1 MGRLRS
7 SRSLSLVCA
16 LFLIMLLP
24 ACGGHKPAGALPN
37 PVRVTLN
44 PSVSYSMQVG
54 SVIQLTA
61 SAANASNTVI
71 SPAFSYNSTNPDIV
85 DVAPS
90 GAACAGK
97 WNAPLYSTCTP
108 NGIGTAYVTATAVG
122 VTSPSTLI
130 FVHAPIDTILVSVVP
145 QVNSAPPACPGQQPL
160 PAACALTFT
169 PTNACLSQN
178 QVETLQATA
187 YSSGSDITSSVGP
200 FTWTE
205 LTSSVTTITPII
217 TSSYH
222 VATNQATAVPSA
234 PGQTQVIASASGVSS
249 QPYYFET
256 CPVQCIVMQLGVSG
270 SQNSTATNFV
280 TTKGTSETIT
290 ATAVDVQGCVVPK
303 PPLTWISSSPAAL
316 SAGGASGCAAG
327 TTCSVSATQTGSA
340 AITASCSP
348 PTCNIGWPLN
358 PTGLPANSIYI
369 PEPVYPV
376 TTITGLVTPATSSS
390 SGGGSSGSG
399 SSGSGSSG
407 SGSSGSGSSGSG
419 SSGSGSSGSG
429 SSGSGSSGS
438 GSGGSS
444 SGSSTATTSVLVSSQ
459 DCYTRPLCIVG
470 LYNISTTSD
479 VSGGASPM
487 SAPPNSLIFDAAGD
501 HAFMGSQFGAVL
513 VSPANLG
520 SSTGAFTGLAAPGT
534 ERGVIAGKVIGVS
547 PNGGMA
553 IFSDTID
560 TPNQVYV
567 ATVTTT
573 TSAASGSSSS
583 SSSTSSTQT
592 TSSTVALN
600 INNATA
606 ATFSPDGLKAFIL
619 ANGGTSLYIYS
630 SLEALQPP
638 ITLTGPA
645 SSVVFSSSGSFA
657 MLSGGIAPA
666 TYPGAF
672 SIYNTCDNSSVTL
685 TPPTPLPTL
694 LPSPPLFL
702 RMVPAGNVST
712 GSKAVIPTPLDTTGL
727 DFFFGIDNT
736 GIDVI
741 ATNTSMPPLNTLCPQ
756 PVALAVSAP
765 NAPTPNAP
773 IMLHVNIGQGA
784 FTPINFF
791 MSPSTTQAYIV
802 ASDRNSILVYNFS
815 TGATT
820 GIPLV
825 NNATPTAADIT
836 ADGTLIYVAGS
847 DGLLHQVSTVLA
859 IDQNQISFQP
869 LPNSTNGFCFNAN
882 NCQLDLLA
890 VRP

>member
-7 SRSLSLVCA
+7 SRSLSSVCA
-16 LFLIMLLP
+16 LFLIVLLP
-24 ACGGHKPAGALPN
+24 ACGGHKPAGASPN
-37 PVRVTLN
+37 PVRVTLT
-44 PSVSYSMQVG
+44 PSISYSMQVG
-54 SVIQLTA
+54 SVILLTA
-61 SAANASNTVI
+61 SAANAANTVI
-71 SPAFSYNSTNPDIV
+71 SPAFSFNSTNPDIV
-85 DVAPS
+85 DVAPG

-130 FVHAPIDTILVSVVP
+130 FVHAPIDTIQVSVVP
-145 QVNSAPPACPGQQPL
+145 QVNSPPPACPGQQPL
-160 PAACALTFT
+160 PLACALNFT
-169 PTNACLSQN
+169 STNACLSQN

-187 YSSGSDITSSVGP
+187 FSNGADITSSVGP

-205 LTSSVTTITPII
+205 FSPSVTTITPII

-222 VATNQATAVPSA
+222 VATNQATAAPGA
-234 PGQTQVIASASGVSS
+234 PGQTQVIASSSGVSS

-256 CPVQCIVMQLGVSG
+256 CPVQCIAMQLGVSG
-270 SQNSTATNFV
+270 SQNSTVTNFV

-316 SAGGASGCAAG
+316 SAGGTSGCSAG
-327 TTCSVSATQTGSA
+327 TTCTIAATQTGSA

-358 PTGLPANSIYI
+358 PTGLPANSIFI

-376 TTITGLVTPATSSS
+376 TTITGLVTPATSS
-390 SGGGSSGSG
+390 SSGSG

-438 GSGGSS
+438 GSSASS
-444 SGSSTATTSVLVSSQ
+444 SVTTSVLVSSQ
-459 DCYTRPLCIVG
+459 DCYTEPLCTVG
-470 LYNISTTSD
+470 LYNISTTSA
-479 VSGGASPM
+479 VSGGATPM
-487 SAPPNSLIFDAAGD
+487 AAPPNSLMFDAAGD

-520 SSTGAFTGLAAPGT
+520 STTGAFTALAAPGT
-534 ERGVIAGKVIGVS
+534 ERGVVIGRVIGVS
-547 PNGGMA
+547 PSGGMA
-553 IFSDTID
+553 IFSDTVD

-573 TSAASGSSSS
+573 TTTPSGSSSS
-583 SSSTSSTQT
+583 SSSTPSTQT

-630 SLEALQPP
+630 FLEALQPP

-657 MLSGGIAPA
+657 LLSGGIAPA
-666 TYPGAF
+666 TYPGTF
-672 SIYNTCDNSSVTL
+672 SIYNTCDNSQVTL
-685 TPPTPLPTL
+685 TPPSATPTL

-702 RMVPAGNVST
+702 KMVPAGNVPMGNS
-712 GSKAVIPTPLDTTGL
+712 VIPTPLDTTGL
-727 DFFFGIDNT
+727 DFFFGLDNT
-736 GIDVI
+736 GIDII
-741 ATNTSMPPLNTLCPQ
+741 ATNTSLPSVPALCPQ
-756 PVALAVSAP
+756 PVTLAHTPAP
-765 NAPTPNAP
+765 ANTPFQP
-773 IMLHVNIGQGA
+773 VHVNIGQGT

-791 MSPSTTQAYIV
+791 ISPSTTQAYIV

-859 IDQNQISFQP
+859 IDQNQISFSP